1 MRAQTWQ
8 GDWLARIHQR
18 VHALGF
24 SSVVRFAEQRPRA
37 TLMQLAAELGDDV
50 AAIQVEGAL
59 RYEAEK
65 TGTFRKFA
73 RDLLVR
79 CIRHDLPM
87 GWRIGETFDFDRA
100 GVFANW
106 SAGVEG
112 LLDKPSRKAVWS
124 LLKEA
129 DIPTGW
135 LPEGPDDPFIEQAF
149 AGVRFDAPA
158 GK

>member
-1 MRAQTWQ
+1 MREQTWQ

-18 VHALGF
+18 VNALGF
-24 SSVVRFAEQRPRA
+24 RSVAAFADTRPKA
-37 TLMQLAAELGDDV
+37 TLMQLAAELGGDV

-59 RYEAEK
+59 RHEAER
-65 TGTFRKFA
+65 TGPIESFA

-79 CIRHDLPM
+79 YIHNDLPM
-87 GWRIGETFDFDRA
+87 GWRIGDRFDFDRA

-112 LLDKPSRKAVWS
+112 LLDKPNRKTAWG

-129 DIPTGW
+129 DIPAGW
-135 LPEGPDDPFIEQAF
+135 LPEGPDDPFIVQAF

-158 GK
+158 GE